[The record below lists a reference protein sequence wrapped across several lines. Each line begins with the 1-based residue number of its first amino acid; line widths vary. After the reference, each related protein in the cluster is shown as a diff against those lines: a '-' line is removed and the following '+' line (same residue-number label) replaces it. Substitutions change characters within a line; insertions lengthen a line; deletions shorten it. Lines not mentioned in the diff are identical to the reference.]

1 MKLKLQDLGLDLR
14 LASFDLGLDS
24 GIEGKDLTLVT
35 CKTTTW
41 SHLGSI
47 MNLLKKKK
55 FQQWKSAASSA
66 SHHTYCRVMLPS
78 AGQRITKSRKMMST
92 PHRVCPYC
100 SLPCRWVGVHF
111 WIRVN
116 SVVFLFLSK
125 RAHFRGEHF
134 PGGCPGGRLGR
145 KKMKD
150 HLMRYSTIVPGH
162 RHPQI
167 NTTVLATLCFWQT
180 LGSVT
185 GQHVLT

>member
-1 MKLKLQDLGLDLR
+1 MIPPWQYY
-14 LASFDLGLDS
+14 
-24 GIEGKDLTLVT
+24 EPV
-35 CKTTTW
+35 
-41 SHLGSI
+41 
-47 MNLLKKKK
+47 KKKK

-125 RAHFRGEHF
+125 REHFRGEHF